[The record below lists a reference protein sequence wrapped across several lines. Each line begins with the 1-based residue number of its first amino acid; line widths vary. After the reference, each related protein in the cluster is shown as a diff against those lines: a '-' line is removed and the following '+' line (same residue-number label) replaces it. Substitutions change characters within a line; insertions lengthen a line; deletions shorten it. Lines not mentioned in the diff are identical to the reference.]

1 MILAFIDEVDSIEDE
16 TVELINSFK
25 EWMMSYDFTELE
37 RVMDKIIRDR
47 IQSEQAEEV
56 DEIYSPYYGA

>member
-1 MILAFIDEVDSIEDE
+1 
-16 TVELINSFK
+16 
-25 EWMMSYDFTELE
+25 MSYDFTELE